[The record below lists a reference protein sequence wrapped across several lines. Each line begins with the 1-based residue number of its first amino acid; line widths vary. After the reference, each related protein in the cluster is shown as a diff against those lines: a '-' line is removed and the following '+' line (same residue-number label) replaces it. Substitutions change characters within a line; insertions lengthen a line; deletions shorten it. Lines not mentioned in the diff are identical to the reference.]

1 MATSRFFL
9 KEMTMK
15 KLFTRIFQGRYG
27 YYGTDMLTRFLLVLV
42 LICFILSVIATPLSF
57 LYYVAIA
64 LLIYCYFRL
73 FSRNI
78 TKRYHENE
86 QYLRLRKKVTG
97 FFRGRKG

>member
-1 MATSRFFL
+1 
-9 KEMTMK
+9 MK
-15 KLFTRIFQGRYG
+15 KLFTRIIQGRYG
-27 YYGTDMLTRFLLVLV
+27 YYGTDMLTRFLLVIA
-42 LICFILSVIATPLSF
+42 LICFLLSVIISQLSF

-64 LLIYCYFRL
+64 VLIYTYFRL
-73 FSRNI
+73 FSKNI